1 MKWSDTWFKMCDS
14 FNEWKGRLVSEK
26 GLETSR
32 GKKTLLAMCCATAVL
47 GIGVYQGY
55 SWYLERDY
63 LLRAESAMRGGF
75 FKEAFKNYLALA
87 QRGDL
92 EAMRQVADMY
102 FEGKGTAKNPD
113 QAIKFLQEAADQGDS
128 EAMTRLGML
137 YFSSSYQ
144 GQTCLG
150 HDYRQAMN
158 WFLKAGRNPE
168 ALEAIGTMYLRG
180 LGVET
185 NERLAQN
192 YFDKWIDTY
201 LEKARQG
208 DAKAQ
213 YLMGLYLIDGQRH
226 AIDEPKAIAWFEKSA
241 AQGYVKALESLG
253 FLYRIGGENTAP
265 DNEKAMAYFAK
276 LKDIYEER
284 AAKGDTAAMIYLAE
298 MYQKGEGV
306 PQDNAMALKK
316 YLDASDA
323 GSIAAKE
330 NLADLTENN
339 VFTLPGGVTPE
350 DLRQQARKLR
360 EQKAVEGDITY
371 MKELGFEAL
380 SAIASYESEQAN
392 RADNAESE
400 DDFWAV
406 RTSSQMA
413 AEQKHLEAQEKAQVA
428 NASETLNNN
437 AASDMNVVA
446 NKSAIAK
453 NSKSTRDAETSTRKA
468 DNTNI
473 ALVDEPQDQGQ
484 TFVVATLDSAS
495 SEGENGVSETVA
507 GSDSLA
513 SNEGFTVATASISA
527 TGDEVGTQVSKE
539 AKSKENETKENKTKE
554 TPSAKAK
561 LQTKLELASTK
572 AESKAKESP
581 RKDQALLN
589 AQELY
594 PLYDEAVK
602 WFTLAAQ
609 SGDAPAMLELGRIY
623 RDAPLPSIRNE
634 NMAVN
639 WFLKSAQQCYE
650 PAYLELGAVYEQ
662 PNSTL
667 ENARE
672 AIHWFE
678 LAAMQGSTEAQIQL
692 AKLFARGGRGVQPNY
707 VNALK
712 WLLVVK
718 KGAELSGDTATDGL
732 YGEVL
737 ELEKQYAHYL
747 TLDEVGKVHHEVQ
760 VMVEKYGTNW

>member
-26 GLETSR
+26 GLETTR

-47 GIGVYQGY
+47 GLGVYQGY

-201 LEKARQG
+201 FEKARQG

-226 AIDEPKAIAWFEKSA
+226 VIDEPKAIAWFEKSA

-330 NLADLTENN
+330 NLADLAENN

-350 DLRQQARKLR
+350 DLRQEARKLR

-371 MKELGFEAL
+371 MKELGFVAL
-380 SAIASYESEQAN
+380 SVIASYESEQAN
-392 RADNAESE
+392 RADNAENE
-400 DDFWAV
+400 DDNIWAV
-406 RTSSQMA
+406 RTKSQMV
-413 AEQKHLEAQEKAQVA
+413 AEQKHLEAQEKAQVK
-428 NASETLNNN
+428 NASETLNNS
-437 AASDMNVVA
+437 AASDMHVA
-446 NKSAIAK
+446 VNKNAVAK
-453 NSKSTRDAETSTRKA
+453 NLESTRDADTSTRKA

-473 ALVDEPQDQGQ
+473 ALVDAPQDQGQ

-495 SEGENGVSETVA
+495 SEGENGVSETVV
-507 GSDSLA
+507 GSDSRA
-513 SNEGFTVATASISA
+513 SNEGITVATASIAA
-527 TGDEVGTQVSKE
+527 TGDEAMTLVAKE
-539 AKSKENETKENKTKE
+539 ANEAKIKENETKE
-554 TPSAKAK
+554 TPSAKARFE
-561 LQTKLELASTK
+561 TKPELASTK
-572 AESKAKESP
+572 SEYKAKESP

-678 LAAMQGSTEAQIQL
+678 LAAMQGSTEAQIRL

-707 VNALK
+707 VNALN

-747 TLDEVGKVHHEVQ
+747 TLDEVKKVHHDVQ

>member
-26 GLETSR
+26 GLETTR

-47 GIGVYQGY
+47 GLGVYQGY

-201 LEKARQG
+201 FEKARQG

-226 AIDEPKAIAWFEKSA
+226 VIDEPKAIAWFEKSA

-330 NLADLTENN
+330 NLADLAENN

-350 DLRQQARKLR
+350 DLRQEARKLR

-371 MKELGFEAL
+371 MKELGFVAL
-380 SAIASYESEQAN
+380 SVIASYESEQAN
-392 RADNAESE
+392 RADNAENE
-400 DDFWAV
+400 DDNIWAV
-406 RTSSQMA
+406 RTKSQMV
-413 AEQKHLEAQEKAQVA
+413 AEQKHLEAQEKA
-428 NASETLNNN
+428 
-437 AASDMNVVA
+437 
-446 NKSAIAK
+446 
-453 NSKSTRDAETSTRKA
+453 
-468 DNTNI
+468 
-473 ALVDEPQDQGQ
+473 
-484 TFVVATLDSAS
+484 
-495 SEGENGVSETVA
+495 
-507 GSDSLA
+507 
-513 SNEGFTVATASISA
+513 
-527 TGDEVGTQVSKE
+527 
-539 AKSKENETKENKTKE
+539 
-554 TPSAKAK
+554 
-561 LQTKLELASTK
+561 
-572 AESKAKESP
+572 
-581 RKDQALLN
+581 
-589 AQELY
+589 
-594 PLYDEAVK
+594 
-602 WFTLAAQ
+602 
-609 SGDAPAMLELGRIY
+609 
-623 RDAPLPSIRNE
+623 
-634 NMAVN
+634 
-639 WFLKSAQQCYE
+639 
-650 PAYLELGAVYEQ
+650 
-662 PNSTL
+662 
-667 ENARE
+667 
-672 AIHWFE
+672 
-678 LAAMQGSTEAQIQL
+678 
-692 AKLFARGGRGVQPNY
+692 
-707 VNALK
+707 
-712 WLLVVK
+712 
-718 KGAELSGDTATDGL
+718 
-732 YGEVL
+732 
-737 ELEKQYAHYL
+737 
-747 TLDEVGKVHHEVQ
+747 
-760 VMVEKYGTNW
+760 

>member
-26 GLETSR
+26 GLETTR

-47 GIGVYQGY
+47 GLGVYQGY

-201 LEKARQG
+201 FEKARQG

-226 AIDEPKAIAWFEKSA
+226 VIDEPKAIAWFEKSA

-330 NLADLTENN
+330 NLADLAENN

-350 DLRQQARKLR
+350 DLRQEARKLR

-371 MKELGFEAL
+371 MKELGFVAL
-380 SAIASYESEQAN
+380 SVIASYESEQAN
-392 RADNAESE
+392 RADNAENE
-400 DDFWAV
+400 DDNIWAV
-406 RTSSQMA
+406 RTKSQMV
-413 AEQKHLEAQEKAQVA
+413 AEQKHLEAQEKAQDK
-428 NASETLNNN
+428 NASETLNNS
-437 AASDMNVVA
+437 AASDMHVA
-446 NKSAIAK
+446 VNKNAVAK
-453 NSKSTRDAETSTRKA
+453 NLESTRDADTSTRKA

-473 ALVDEPQDQGQ
+473 ALVDAPQDQGQ

-495 SEGENGVSETVA
+495 SEGENGVSETVV
-507 GSDSLA
+507 GSDCRA
-513 SNEGFTVATASISA
+513 SNEGITVATASIAA
-527 TGDEVGTQVSKE
+527 TGDEAMPLVAKE
-539 AKSKENETKENKTKE
+539 ANEAKIKENETKE
-554 TPSAKAK
+554 TPSAKARFE
-561 LQTKLELASTK
+561 TKPELASTK
-572 AESKAKESP
+572 AEYKAKESP

-678 LAAMQGSTEAQIQL
+678 LAAMQGSTEAQIRL

-747 TLDEVGKVHHEVQ
+747 TLDEVKKVHHDVQ

>member
-26 GLETSR
+26 GLETTR

-47 GIGVYQGY
+47 GLGVYQGY

-201 LEKARQG
+201 FEKARQG

-226 AIDEPKAIAWFEKSA
+226 VIDEPKAIAWFEKSA

-330 NLADLTENN
+330 NLADLAENN

-350 DLRQQARKLR
+350 DLRQEARKLR

-371 MKELGFEAL
+371 MKELGFVAL
-380 SAIASYESEQAN
+380 SVIASYESEQAN
-392 RADNAESE
+392 RADNAENE
-400 DDFWAV
+400 DDNIWAV
-406 RTSSQMA
+406 RTKSQMV
-413 AEQKHLEAQEKAQVA
+413 AEQKHLEAQEKAQVK
-428 NASETLNNN
+428 NASETLNNS
-437 AASDMNVVA
+437 AASDMHVA
-446 NKSAIAK
+446 VNKNAVAK
-453 NSKSTRDAETSTRKA
+453 NSESTRDADTSTRKA

-473 ALVDEPQDQGQ
+473 ALVDAPQDQGQ

-495 SEGENGVSETVA
+495 SEGENGVSETVV
-507 GSDSLA
+507 GSDSRA
-513 SNEGFTVATASISA
+513 SNEGITVATASIAA
-527 TGDEVGTQVSKE
+527 TGDEAMTLVAKE
-539 AKSKENETKENKTKE
+539 ANEAKIKENETKE
-554 TPSAKAK
+554 TPSAKARFE
-561 LQTKLELASTK
+561 TKPELASTK
-572 AESKAKESP
+572 AEYKAKESP

-678 LAAMQGSTEAQIQL
+678 LAAMQGSTEAQIRL

-747 TLDEVGKVHHEVQ
+747 TLDEVKKVHHDVQ

>member
-26 GLETSR
+26 GLETTR

-47 GIGVYQGY
+47 GLGVYQGY

-201 LEKARQG
+201 FEKARQG

-226 AIDEPKAIAWFEKSA
+226 VIDEPKAIAWFEKSA

-330 NLADLTENN
+330 NLADLAENN

-350 DLRQQARKLR
+350 DLRQEARKLR

-371 MKELGFEAL
+371 MKELGFVAL

-392 RADNAESE
+392 RADNAENE
-400 DDFWAV
+400 DDNIWAV
-406 RTSSQMA
+406 RTKSQMV
-413 AEQKHLEAQEKAQVA
+413 AEQKHLEAQEKAQVK
-428 NASETLNNN
+428 NASETLNNS
-437 AASDMNVVA
+437 AASDMHVA
-446 NKSAIAK
+446 VNKNAVAK
-453 NSKSTRDAETSTRKA
+453 NLESTRDADTSTRKA

-473 ALVDEPQDQGQ
+473 ALVDAPQDQGQ

-495 SEGENGVSETVA
+495 SEGENGVSETVV
-507 GSDSLA
+507 GSDSRA
-513 SNEGFTVATASISA
+513 SNEGITVATASIAA
-527 TGDEVGTQVSKE
+527 TGDEAMTLVAKE
-539 AKSKENETKENKTKE
+539 ANEAKIKENETKE
-554 TPSAKAK
+554 TPSAKARFEIK
-561 LQTKLELASTK
+561 PELASTK
-572 AESKAKESP
+572 AEYKAKESP

-678 LAAMQGSTEAQIQL
+678 LAAMQGSTEAQIRL

-747 TLDEVGKVHHEVQ
+747 TLDEVKKVHHDVQ

>member
-26 GLETSR
+26 GLETTR

-47 GIGVYQGY
+47 GLGVYQGY

-201 LEKARQG
+201 FEKARQG

-226 AIDEPKAIAWFEKSA
+226 VIDEPKAIAWFEKSA

-330 NLADLTENN
+330 NLADLAENN

-350 DLRQQARKLR
+350 DLRQEARKLR

-371 MKELGFEAL
+371 MKELGFVAL
-380 SAIASYESEQAN
+380 SVIASYESEQAN
-392 RADNAESE
+392 RADNAENE
-400 DDFWAV
+400 DDNIWAV
-406 RTSSQMA
+406 RTKSQMV
-413 AEQKHLEAQEKAQVA
+413 AEQKHLEAQEKAQVK
-428 NASETLNNN
+428 NASETLNNS
-437 AASDMNVVA
+437 AASDMHVA
-446 NKSAIAK
+446 VNKNAVAK
-453 NSKSTRDAETSTRKA
+453 NLESTRDADTSTHKA

-473 ALVDEPQDQGQ
+473 ALVDAPQDQGQ

-495 SEGENGVSETVA
+495 SEGENGVSETVV
-507 GSDSLA
+507 GSDSRA
-513 SNEGFTVATASISA
+513 SNEGITVATASIAA
-527 TGDEVGTQVSKE
+527 TGDEAMTLVAKE
-539 AKSKENETKENKTKE
+539 ANEAKIKENETKE
-554 TPSAKAK
+554 TPSAKARFE
-561 LQTKLELASTK
+561 TKPELASTK
-572 AESKAKESP
+572 AEYKAKESP

-678 LAAMQGSTEAQIQL
+678 LAAMQGSTEAQIRL

-747 TLDEVGKVHHEVQ
+747 TLDEVKKVHHDVQ